1 MDECFLELP
10 EKKTKGKC
18 IICEYLACFLYI
30 QLRMNRINTSISIVF
45 SIFCL
50 LSFRFIESDNQN
62 HILDGQQT
70 EFELD
75 AKNCSDETAVYFY
88 TSSETYSQYLDSA
101 YSKLFTSHNRP
112 NKQVFN
118 LALKGYAKLLEQGQ
132 LGKKNILA
140 FIDYSLSANIKRFWV
155 VDLKTMKLL
164 HYELVAHGR
173 NSGNE
178 FAKQFSNK
186 VNSFQTSLGFFIT
199 GDIYQGK
206 HDKSIRMNGVEK
218 SFNGNALDRGI
229 VIHGA
234 DYVDEAFIKQNQR
247 LGRSLGCPAVSEKV
261 IGALSKTISNG
272 VCLFAYYPNKLYLRA
287 SKLVNSDAV
296 LAANNHAVSNNQL

>member
-1 MDECFLELP
+1 MS
-10 EKKTKGKC
+10 
-18 IICEYLACFLYI
+18 
-30 QLRMNRINTSISIVF
+30 RINTSISIVF
-45 SIFCL
+45 SIFCI
-50 LSFRFIESDNQN
+50 LSFRFIESDVQKVFLNAQGAESESS
-62 HILDGQQT
+62 ISECT
-70 EFELD
+70 
-75 AKNCSDETAVYFY
+75 SDSAVYFY

-140 FIDYSLSANIKRFWV
+140 FIDYSLSANVKRFWV
-155 VDLKTMKLL
+155 VDLKAMKLL
-164 HYELVAHGR
+164 HHELVAHGR

-234 DYVDEAFIKQNQR
+234 DYVDESFIKQNQR

-261 IGALSKTISNG
+261 IAALSKTISNG
-272 VCLFAYYPNKLYLRA
+272 VCLFAYYPNKIYMKA
-287 SKLVNSDAV
+287 SKFVNSDAV
-296 LAANNHAVSNNQL
+296 LVASNNTVPNSKF